1 MQEQL
6 PDFVLASLYPSSLV
20 IVETSPS
27 VPEKAAIKTAAAVV
41 SDKDVDAPNTSLS
54 TPSLE
59 RPTNWFLGNNQ
70 KNIVILVQEPNAA
83 FLQESSLDFLTKIL
97 GACKLNMGDVAVVN
111 LSRYLAD
118 FAEIKA
124 TLNPQVCILFDVQAA
139 TVKLPFVIPNY
150 QVQQYAGCQFLLAPA
165 LTKYEGDHPD
175 AKLEKTKLW
184 VSLKLIFKL

>member
-20 IVETSPS
+20 IVETTQLAT
-27 VPEKAAIKTAAAVV
+27 EKTAIEIEREL
-41 SDKDVDAPNTSLS
+41 PNTTLS
-54 TPSLE
+54 TPALE
-59 RPTNWFLGNNQ
+59 RPSNWYLGNNQ
-70 KNIVILVQEPNAA
+70 QNIVILVQEPNAA

-111 LSRYLAD
+111 LSRYLAPY
-118 FAEIKA
+118 AEIKEA
-124 TLNPQVCILFDVQAA
+124 LNPKVCILFDVQAA
-139 TVKLPFVIPNY
+139 MVKLPFVIPNY

-165 LTKYEGDHPD
+165 LTKYEGDQPE